1 MRHLWLGGVMFHSKD
16 APFYLLIE
24 MMTLKDAIMIWY
36 NNIYIL
42 IYRYL
47 DVLNLEC

>member
-1 MRHLWLGGVMFHSKD
+1 MLHLGSKGEIFHSKD
-16 APFYLLIE
+16 APFHHLLE
-24 MMTLKDAIMIWY
+24 MMAIKDAIMIWY